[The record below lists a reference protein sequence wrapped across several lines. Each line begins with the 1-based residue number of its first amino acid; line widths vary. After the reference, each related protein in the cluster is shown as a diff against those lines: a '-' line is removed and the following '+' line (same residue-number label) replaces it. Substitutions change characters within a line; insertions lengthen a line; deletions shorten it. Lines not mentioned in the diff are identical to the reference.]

1 MSNDEQEY
9 GARFVTKY
17 SELVTAV
24 WRSDEELQR
33 LLADP
38 TAYATAAGLPVAAG
52 ATVEV
57 DRAQPATLYTKDQIV
72 ADWAGT
78 PGLHVL
84 HVPEVPLVDLNEL
97 TEAELETVAGGV
109 APVAD
114 NNVNIIAVLIL

>member
-17 SELVTAV
+17 SELVTVV

-38 TAYATAAGLPVAAG
+38 TGYATAAGLPVAPG

-57 DRAQPATLYTKDQIV
+57 DRAQPATLYTKEQIV
-72 ADWAGT
+72 ADWSGT
-78 PGLHVL
+78 PGRHVL

-109 APVAD
+109 AAPAD
-114 NNVNIIAVLIL
+114 NNVNIIAVLIV

>member
-17 SELVTAV
+17 SELVTVV

-38 TAYATAAGLPVAAG
+38 TGYATAAGLPVAPG
-52 ATVEV
+52 AVVEV
-57 DRAQPATLYTKDQIV
+57 DRAQPETLYTKDQIV
-72 ADWAGT
+72 ADWSGT
-78 PGLHVL
+78 PGRHVL

-97 TEAELETVAGGV
+97 SEAELESIAGGV
-109 APVAD
+109 APAAD
-114 NNVNIIAVLIL
+114 NNVNIVAVLIL

>member
-1 MSNDEQEY
+1 MSNEEQEF

-38 TAYATAAGLPVAAG
+38 TGYATAAGLPVSPG

-57 DRAQPATLYTKDQIV
+57 DRAQPTTLYTKDEIV
-72 ADWAGT
+72 ADWSGT
-78 PGLHVL
+78 PGRHVL

-109 APVAD
+109 QAPAD
-114 NNVNIIAVLIL
+114 NNVNIVAVLIL